1 MQITL
6 QLRGRLHDV
15 DVAVDRPD
23 ARVADLLR
31 VVAPGEDG
39 AGLVV
44 DGRWLGPDDELAAA
58 RLYDGAMVAVGG
70 PPEGPRPVPP
80 VTEGLVLAVVG
91 GPQAGAAVALP
102 QPGSVVLGREVG
114 ADLVLSDPSLS
125 GRHASIEVDADG
137 RVTVADLDSTNGT
150 AVEGRLVD
158 EPVGIAPGALIEI
171 GATQLRVR
179 PQGRADRP
187 VAIDPS
193 SGFASIPFNR
203 PPRPAAPRGA
213 APMTSPDAPLDEES
227 TKVPFSV
234 IAIIGPLVFAGVM
247 IAVTGS
253 IRFALFG
260 LLSPVMAIGNY
271 ATSKH
276 RAKKALKSSAGKY
289 RRAVEQLEHDLAA
302 GAVAEGER
310 REALLPDPAE
320 VLRRALLP
328 SVALWQRR
336 PTHDDFLCLRAGAG
350 TVPWAVPVEPPR
362 GAGLPP
368 EVRDLVARHAHLP
381 RSPVPVDLRSGQAVG
396 IVGDRAVALALARS
410 LVAQA
415 AVHHGPA
422 DAPMVVLAAE
432 EAAPD
437 WDWVKWLPHVRDASG
452 TSRALAGDREAAEA
466 LLVALSSSAP
476 PDRPLRVVSG
486 IPPPAGP
493 TRLYV
498 IDDVTLM
505 EGRRAKARELLR
517 GSAGPAA
524 GIVLAPTEDRL
535 PAVCSTVITVA
546 GTGDA
551 VLRRPAEGLVLDDVV
566 IAGLA
571 EPTARAVA
579 RALSRFE
586 DPELDLP
593 GSGLPALVRLPPL
606 LGMDEPDQAAV
617 ARAWCNGLPDP
628 GPSTPVGIGE
638 DGVVVLDLKTDGP
651 HGLIGGTTGSGKSE
665 LLRSLVAGMAARV
678 DPDHLV
684 FVLVDYKGG

>member
-368 EVRDLVARHAHLP
+368 
-381 RSPVPVDLRSGQAVG
+381 
-396 IVGDRAVALALARS
+396 
-410 LVAQA
+410 
-415 AVHHGPA
+415 
-422 DAPMVVLAAE
+422 
-432 EAAPD
+432 
-437 WDWVKWLPHVRDASG
+437 
-452 TSRALAGDREAAEA
+452 
-466 LLVALSSSAP
+466 
-476 PDRPLRVVSG
+476 
-486 IPPPAGP
+486 
-493 TRLYV
+493 
-498 IDDVTLM
+498 
-505 EGRRAKARELLR
+505 
-517 GSAGPAA
+517 
-524 GIVLAPTEDRL
+524 
-535 PAVCSTVITVA
+535 
-546 GTGDA
+546 
-551 VLRRPAEGLVLDDVV
+551 
-566 IAGLA
+566 
-571 EPTARAVA
+571 
-579 RALSRFE
+579 
-586 DPELDLP
+586 
-593 GSGLPALVRLPPL
+593 
-606 LGMDEPDQAAV
+606 
-617 ARAWCNGLPDP
+617 
-628 GPSTPVGIGE
+628 
-638 DGVVVLDLKTDGP
+638 
-651 HGLIGGTTGSGKSE
+651 
-665 LLRSLVAGMAARV
+665 
-678 DPDHLV
+678 
-684 FVLVDYKGG
+684 